1 MRRVLLIPALVL
13 GSVVTLA
20 VGSANGAGSA
30 AGVVLQTNGQI
41 VVAGSGQRGQ
51 KSVFGLARYRPN
63 GSLDTQFGL
72 HGLVTKP
79 MDRSPSTFA
88 DAFAVALQP
97 DGKIVA
103 AGDSGDYAS
112 KNFDFRFAVSRYTR
126 SGKLD
131 ASFGTKGTAK
141 TAFPPRSAMAEGVA
155 LQPDGKIVTV
165 GQRWNR
171 NSAESLFALVR
182 YRPDGSLDPT
192 FGNGGRVTTAFTD
205 PAGASAVALQPNGKL
220 VVAGWTG
227 PYFHDS
233 FALVRYNADGSL
245 DSGFG
250 TGGKVVTSFPSLSD
264 SSAGAVAL
272 QSDGKIVLA
281 GSAQPNT
288 LESEFALAR
297 YNQDGSLD
305 GTFGSGG
312 EVTTQFNSPQGAGAG
327 ADALVLQ
334 PDGKIIAA
342 GGTVGDIAGTRGEF
356 ALARYTHA
364 GSPDTGFGSGGQVTT
379 SFGFSPPAN
388 GTSGDAVTSL
398 ALQPDLKIVAAGY
411 SQYGPHTERYQA
423 ALARYDANGSLDP
436 SFGTGGKVNT
446 SIASCVVPRVTGKR
460 LRRARPLIQGSQC
473 KVGRIRK
480 VFSRTVPKAH
490 VLSERPRPGAVRRD
504 GAKIRLTVS
513 KGKRLKGK
521 KTG

>member
-1 MRRVLLIPALVL
+1 MRRALLIPAAVL
-13 GSVVTLA
+13 GGVVTLA
-20 VGSANGAGSA
+20 VGSASGAGSA
-30 AGVVLQTNGQI
+30 AGVVLQANGQI

-63 GSLDTQFGL
+63 GSLDTEFGL

-79 MDRSPSTFA
+79 MDRSPSSFA

-112 KNFDFRFAVSRYTR
+112 SNFDFRFAVSRYTR

-131 ASFGTKGTAK
+131 TSFGTRGTAK

-155 LQPDGKIVTV
+155 LEPDGKIVAV

-171 NSAESLFALVR
+171 NSAESLFALAR

-192 FGNGGRVTTAFTD
+192 FGAGGRVTTAFAD
-205 PAGASAVALQPNGKL
+205 PAGATAVALQPNGKL

-227 PYFHDS
+227 PYFNDS

-250 TGGKVVTSFPSLSD
+250 TGGKVVTTFPSLSD

-272 QSDGKIVLA
+272 QPNGKIVLA
-281 GSAQPNT
+281 GSAEANT
-288 LESEFALAR
+288 FESQFALAR
-297 YNQDGSLD
+297 YNQNGSLD
-305 GTFGSGG
+305 ATFGSGG
-312 EVTTQFNSPQGAGAG
+312 EVTTQFDAPQGAW

-334 PDGKIIAA
+334 PNGKIIAA
-342 GGTVGDIAGTRGEF
+342 GGAVGDIAGTRGEF
-356 ALARYTHA
+356 ALARYLPD
-364 GSPDTGFGSGGQVTT
+364 GSLDTGFGSGGEITT
-379 SFGFSPPAN
+379 SFGFPPPAN

-411 SQYGPHTERYQA
+411 SQYGPHTEQYQA

-446 SIASCVVPRVTGKR
+446 SIASCVVPRVIRKR
-460 LRRARPLIQGSQC
+460 LRRARPLIQASQC

-490 VLSERPRPGAVRRD
+490 VVSQRPHPGAVKPD

-513 KGKRLKGK
+513 KGKRR
-521 KTG
+521 